1 MKSQT
6 RKHMVVHALAAAVA
20 VAALQTSAL
29 ADSQERRI
37 ATLAPRGSAWMKIL
51 ERGAAELEKQTEG
64 RITTKYYPNGVQGD
78 ERDVIR
84 KMRLGQL
91 DGAAVTSVGLSLI
104 EPSIRV
110 LELPRIFE
118 SAEELDYVREK
129 MWPYFRKKFAQKG
142 FVLATTGDVGFIYFY
157 TENPVTSLS
166 DLRKAKVW
174 VWSDD
179 ELAREMFKKLNIKGV
194 PMGVPDVLPSLT
206 SGRIN
211 ACYAS
216 PLAAVALQWNSK
228 VQYMTSMPLS
238 YSIGATVVRKEVWDK
253 ISEEDRKISQ
263 RVLAKQSSKLQ
274 QTVRRDNETARSQ
287 MIRKGVKIVETPPA
301 LVRDFDDAAKQ
312 VWQDL
317 AGKVYS
323 QEELDMVLKY
333 RNEYRARGKK

>member
-1 MKSQT
+1 MA
-6 RKHMVVHALAAAVA
+6 VHVLAALVA

-51 ERGAAELEKQTEG
+51 ERGAAELEKQTKG

-118 SAEELDYVREK
+118 SAEELDYVRGK

-157 TENPVTSLS
+157 TAAPVTSLS

-194 PMGVPDVLPSLT
+194 PMGVPDVLPGLN

-228 VQYMTSMPLS
+228 VRYMTSMPLS
-238 YSIGATVVRKEVWDK
+238 YSIGATVVRKDVWDQT
-253 ISEEDRKISQ
+253 SAEDRKISQ

-274 QTVRRDNETARSQ
+274 QIVRRDNATAREQ
-287 MIRKGVKIVETPPA
+287 MIRKGVKVVETPPA
-301 LVRDFDDAAKQ
+301 LVRDFDEAAKR
-312 VWQDL
+312 VWRDL
-317 AGKVYS
+317 TGKVYS
-323 QEELDMVLKY
+323 QQELDMVLKY
-333 RNEYRARGKK
+333 REEYRAKNKT

>member
-1 MKSQT
+1 MTLHKL
-6 RKHMVVHALAAAVA
+6 KHLVLHALAVAVA
-20 VAALQTSAL
+20 VAAFHGSAL
-29 ADSQERRI
+29 ADPQERRI

-51 ERGAAELEKQTEG
+51 ERGAVELSKQTDG
-64 RITTKYYPNGVQGD
+64 RIATKYYPNGVQGD

-118 SAEELDYVREK
+118 SAEELDYVREL

-142 FVLATTGDVGFIYFY
+142 FILATTGDVGFVYFY
-157 TENPVTSLS
+157 TASPVRSLN
-166 DLRKAKVW
+166 DLRQAKVW

-216 PLAAVALQWNSK
+216 ALAAVALQWNSK

-238 YSIGATVVRKEVWDK
+238 YSIGATVIRKEIWDQT
-253 ISEEDRKISQ
+253 SDNDRKISQ
-263 RVLAKQSSKLQ
+263 RVLAQQSRKLQ
-274 QTVRRDNETARSQ
+274 RTVRRDNETARKQ
-287 MIRKGVKIVETPPA
+287 MVRKGVTMIDTPPA
-301 LVRDFDDAAKQ
+301 LIRDFDDAAKQ
-312 VWQDL
+312 VWKDL
-317 AGKVYS
+317 VGKVYS
-323 QEELDMVLKY
+323 QAELDMVLKY
-333 RNEYRARGKK
+333 RDEYRAKNKS